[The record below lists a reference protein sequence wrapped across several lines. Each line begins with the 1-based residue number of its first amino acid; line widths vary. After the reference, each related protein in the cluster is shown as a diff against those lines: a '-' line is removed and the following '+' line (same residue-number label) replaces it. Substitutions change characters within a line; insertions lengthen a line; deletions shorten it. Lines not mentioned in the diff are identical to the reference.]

1 MHHNEFQYSDLLKPE
16 ILSSDDNGRTKSY
29 KKLSKQCFLTADDSH
44 DNDDSNWP
52 KTTAANKR
60 VLLDNISGIVHPGE
74 ILAIM
79 GVSEPT
85 TGLDSALA
93 TSLIQ
98 LLRNLA
104 DEQRKTVILSIHQP
118 SSQIFQTFDKVMLIS
133 QGAIVFMKEPQS
145 AVPYFASFGYQCP
158 AHFNPADY
166 VIDLTNEKQ
175 WKNFKINFHVTA
187 SEFPGNK
194 ICGTI
199 NIEPDSARQLI
210 EKFILLVNDRYCGE
224 FDHSYKSISITGF
237 DITKEEN
244 LIKIQIQALPYN
256 KK

>member
-29 KKLSKQCFLTADDSH
+29 KKLSKQCSFHNLTKVLTADDSH

-133 QGAIVFMKEPQS
+133 QGAIVFM
-145 AVPYFASFGYQCP
+145 
-158 AHFNPADY
+158 
-166 VIDLTNEKQ
+166 TNEKQ
-175 WKNFKINFHVTA
+175 WKNFKINFHGTA